1 MLGNCAIIRF
11 LLFRDQMTTPSANA
25 SSARGDSKLTPS
37 SLNFPV
43 IGIGASAGGLEAL
56 MSFFE
61 NAPAH
66 SGMAF
71 VIILHLS
78 PKHESSAA
86 EILQRATAMK
96 VTQVTD
102 PMPVEADHVYVI
114 PPAVD
119 LTMNDGDLRVS
130 RDGRTQGGP
139 HVAIDI
145 FFRTL
150 AEVHRERAVCI
161 VMSGT
166 GSDGAVGL
174 TRVKEMGG
182 ITIAQ
187 SPDDAQGG
195 RLRHGRGGLFAQH
208 AAARTGRRAIE
219 ATGPPDLRH
228 GHR

>member
-1 MLGNCAIIRF
+1 
-11 LLFRDQMTTPSANA
+11 MTMSSPHA
-25 SSARGDSKLTPS
+25 SSAQEESKLVPS
-37 SLNFPV
+37 SLDFPV
-43 IGIGASAGGLEAL
+43 IGVGASAGGLEAL
-56 MSFFE
+56 LSFFE
-61 NAPAH
+61 NVPAH

-96 VTQVTD
+96 VTQVNE

-114 PPAVD
+114 PPGVD
-119 LTMNDGDLRVS
+119 LTMNDGHLRVIRGERAS
-130 RDGRTQGGP
+130 GP

-145 FFRTL
+145 FFRTM

-174 TRVKEMGG
+174 TR
-182 ITIAQ
+182 
-187 SPDDAQGG
+187 DQGDG
-195 RLRHGRGGLFAQH
+195 RHHDRAV
-208 AAARTGRRAIE
+208 ARRRA
-219 ATGPPDLRH
+219 A
-228 GHR
+228 